1 MQSSWI
7 ATACFRGLRDD
18 QKARIL
24 HTRPDGHPSSSGTMQ
39 LNLITL
45 GGENL
50 YGDAVGSPLAGA
62 FPGRAQAR

>member
-1 MQSSWI
+1 MFTSG
-7 ATACFRGLRDD
+7 ALDFGNLRNVDLNPLYE
-18 QKARIL
+18 A
-24 HTRPDGHPSSSGTMQ
+24 GTMQ

-50 YGDAVGSPLAGA
+50 YGGAVGSPLAGA

>member
-1 MQSSWI
+1 MVEGIQTNAAEI
-7 ATACFRGLRDD
+7 PLYQA
-18 QKARIL
+18 
-24 HTRPDGHPSSSGTMQ
+24 GTMQ

-62 FPGRAQAR
+62 FPRRAQAR

>member
-1 MQSSWI
+1 MNPLYE
-7 ATACFRGLRDD
+7 A
-18 QKARIL
+18 
-24 HTRPDGHPSSSGTMQ
+24 GTMQ

-62 FPGRAQAR
+62 FPGRAQAP